1 MKIAIFG
8 TGGVGGYFGA
18 RLAQNGHAVAFIAR
32 GAHLQALR
40 TEGLLVESFLGD
52 IHLPRV
58 QASDSPAE
66 IGEVD
71 AVLVGVKAWQVPEAA
86 QAMRPL
92 VGAHTLVL
100 PLQNGVDA
108 PEQLAAVLGAQHVL
122 GGMCQISAHI
132 AAPGR
137 IRHVAVQPY
146 IALGWPDN
154 RRTPELEALHRALN
168 GAGIRAEIP
177 ADIRVA
183 MWRKFTFIAAFGAV
197 GAAVRLP
204 AGAWRAIP
212 ASRAL
217 LRQAMQEIVRL
228 GQARSIPIQE
238 RAAQDALAFVDAL
251 GANVTASMQRDI
263 MAGRP
268 SELEAQTGAVVRM
281 GRESGVPVPA
291 NAFLYAVLLPQEQR
305 ARSGAQAS
313 P

>member
-18 RLAQNGHAVAFIAR
+18 RLARSGHQVAFIAR
-32 GAHLQALR
+32 GAHLEALR
-40 TEGLLVESFLGD
+40 AHGLRVESFLGD
-52 IHLPRV
+52 IHLPQV

-66 IGEVD
+66 IGPVD

-92 VGAHTLVL
+92 VGARTLVL
-100 PLQNGVDA
+100 PLQNGVEA
-108 PEQLAAVLGAQHVL
+108 PAQLAEVLGAQHVL
-122 GGMCQISAHI
+122 GGMCQISAYI
-132 AAPGR
+132 AAPGV
-137 IRHVAVQPY
+137 IRHVGVQPY

-154 RRTPELEALHRALN
+154 RRTPELEALRRALDEAE
-168 GAGIRAEIP
+168 GVRAEIP

-204 AGAWRAIP
+204 AGAWRAVP
-212 ASRAL
+212 AARAL
-217 LRQAMQEIVRL
+217 LQQAMQEIVRL
-228 GQARSIPIQE
+228 GQARGVPLEE
-238 RAAQDALAFVDAL
+238 RAVRDALAFVDAL
-251 GANVTASMQRDI
+251 GADVTASMQRDI

-281 GRESGVPVPA
+281 GRAGGVPVPA

-305 ARSGAQAS
+305 ARSGAS
-313 P
+313 